1 MTRSPWKILAVLCIP
16 VFVGSIDLTIVSAI
30 LPEVVVSLELP
41 LDTRLDDAAWMI
53 TGYLLA
59 YTISMIFTGRLSDM
73 FGRRWVYITAL
84 LVFMFGSFFVAMA
97 HTWPV
102 DIYGRIFRAFSPN
115 DRPPSVEIRTLQ
127 MIIVG
132 RVIQALGAG
141 ALVPVTI
148 ALVGD
153 IFPKNHRARPI
164 GLVGAIDTAGWML
177 GHLFGGVMVKF
188 FKDYGDS
195 FDKLFGLGVPD
206 WRTLFIINLFIGFI
220 TLALVIVILRGT
232 EQNRQRGGFDY
243 LGTLL
248 ITLSLIA
255 LNIGLDS
262 RTADAA
268 ASTGQFQK
276 VTDTASNNTYTLP
289 LLVGSAVAFLLF
301 LLVES
306 RIKSPLIHLHLFKK
320 QNVSPAAFANVCVGF
335 GLTIGL
341 VALPLLVNFRDGGSD
356 ADEIKDA
363 AFISGVLLSCLTV
376 PMAIFALPG
385 AWISDKYGYRTTTVV
400 GTGLAALGFLMAS
413 LTWEVDTSYLIMGL
427 QMSIVGAGLG
437 LTISPIGTA
446 VINAADVEERGTASA
461 MVLALRLVGMTLA
474 LSSLTKFAI
483 NRVNKLVEES
493 SAGVLDTS
501 ALTLLKIVQVVDE
514 LLLLGAVVSV
524 IALLA
529 ALFMRGGS
537 VADLTEEGEEIL
549 TERKIKPRTSIPV

>member
-1 MTRSPWKILAVLCIP
+1 
-16 VFVGSIDLTIVSAI
+16 
-30 LPEVVVSLELP
+30 
-41 LDTRLDDAAWMI
+41 
-53 TGYLLA
+53 
-59 YTISMIFTGRLSDM
+59 
-73 FGRRWVYITAL
+73 
-84 LVFMFGSFFVAMA
+84 
-97 HTWPV
+97 
-102 DIYGRIFRAFSPN
+102 
-115 DRPPSVEIRTLQ
+115 

-132 RVIQALGAG
+132 RVVQALGAG

-188 FKDYGDS
+188 FKEYGRF
-195 FDKLFGLGVPD
+195 FDDVFGLGVPD
-206 WRTLFIINLFIGFI
+206 WRTLFIINLLIGI
-220 TLALVIVILRGT
+220 VTLVLVLASLRGV
-232 EQNRQRGGFDY
+232 EQNRQRGKFDL

-262 RTADAA
+262 RTADTAT
-268 ASTGQFQK
+268 STGQFQN
-276 VTDTASNNTYTLP
+276 VAEAATNQYTVP
-289 LLVGSAVAFLLF
+289 LLVGSVIAFLLF

-306 RIKSPLIHLHLFKK
+306 RVRYPLIHLNIFRK

-356 ADEIKDA
+356 ADTIKDA
-363 AFISGVLLSCLTV
+363 AFISGVLLSCLTI
-376 PMAIFALPG
+376 PMALFALPG
-385 AWISDKYGYRTTTVV
+385 AWITDRYGYRAATVI
-400 GTGLAALGFLMAS
+400 GTGLAVLGFLMAS
-413 LTWEVDTSYLIMGL
+413 FTWEVNTSYLVMGL

-446 VINAADVEERGTASA
+446 VINAADMDERGSASA

-483 NRVNKLVEES
+483 NRVNKLVEEAS
-493 SAGVLDTS
+493 VGVLDTS
-501 ALTLLKIVQVVDE
+501 ELTLLKIVQVVDE
-514 LLLLGAVVSV
+514 LLLLGAIVSLV
-524 IALLA
+524 ALLA
-529 ALFMRGGS
+529 ALFMQGGT
-537 VADLTEEGEEIL
+537 VADLTEEEEIRP
-549 TERKIKPRTSIPV
+549 ERKLKTTTSIPV

>member
-1 MTRSPWKILAVLCIP
+1 MTKRSPWTILALLCVP

-30 LPEVVVSLELP
+30 LPEVVVSLKLP

-59 YTISMIFTGRLSDM
+59 YTISMVFTGRLSDM
-73 FGRRWVYITAL
+73 FGRRWVYIIAL
-84 LVFMFGSFFVAMA
+84 LVFMFGSLFVATA

-102 DIYGRIFRAFSPN
+102 DIYGRVFRAFYPN
-115 DRPPSVEIRTLQ
+115 DRPPSIEIRTLH

-132 RVIQALGAG
+132 RVVQALGAG

-153 IFPKNHRARPI
+153 IFPKNHRSRPI

-188 FKDYGDS
+188 FKEYGRF
-195 FDKLFGLGVPD
+195 FDDVFGLGVPD
-206 WRTLFIINLFIGFI
+206 WRTLFIINLLIGLV
-220 TLALVIVILRGT
+220 TLVLVLASLRGV
-232 EQNRQRGGFDY
+232 EQNRQRGKFDL

-262 RTADAA
+262 RTADTAT
-268 ASTGQFQK
+268 STGQFQN
-276 VTDTASNNTYTLP
+276 VAEAATNQYTVP
-289 LLVGSAVAFLLF
+289 LLVGSVIAFLLF

-306 RIKSPLIHLHLFKK
+306 RVRYPLIHLNIFRK

-356 ADEIKDA
+356 ADTIKDA
-363 AFISGVLLSCLTV
+363 AFISGVLLSCLTI
-376 PMAIFALPG
+376 PMALFALPG
-385 AWISDKYGYRTTTVV
+385 AWITDRYGYRATTVI

-413 LTWEVDTSYLIMGL
+413 FTWEVNTSYLIMGL

-446 VINAADVEERGTASA
+446 VINAADMDERGSASA

-483 NRVNKLVEES
+483 NRVNKLVEEAS
-493 SAGVLDTS
+493 VGVLDTS
-501 ALTLLKIVQVVDE
+501 ELTLLKIVQVVDE
-514 LLLLGAVVSV
+514 LLLLGAIVSLV
-524 IALLA
+524 ALLA
-529 ALFMRGGS
+529 ALFMRGGT
-537 VADLTEEGEEIL
+537 VADLTEEEEIRP
-549 TERKIKPRTSIPV
+549 ERKLKTTTSIPV

>member
-30 LPEVVVSLELP
+30 LPEVVVSLKLP

-84 LVFMFGSFFVAMA
+84 LVFMFGSFFVATA

-127 MIIVG
+127 MIILG

-195 FDKLFGLGVPD
+195 FDSWFGLGVPD
-206 WRTLFIINLFIGFI
+206 WRTLFVINVFIGLI
-220 TLALVIVILRGT
+220 TLMLVMVSLRGV

-262 RTADAA
+262 RTADTA

-276 VTDTASNNTYTLP
+276 VAEATSSAYTIP
-289 LLVGSAVAFLLF
+289 LLVGSALAFLLF

-306 RIKSPLIHLHLFKK
+306 RIRSPLIHLHLFKK
-320 QNVSPAAFANVCVGF
+320 QNVSPAAVAKVCVGF

-363 AFISGVLLSCLTV
+363 AFVSGVLLSCLTV

-385 AWISDKYGYRTTTVV
+385 AWISDKYGYRATTVA

-413 LTWEVDTSYLIMGL
+413 LTWEVDTSYVIMGL
-427 QMSIVGAGLG
+427 QMAMVGAGLG

-446 VINAADVEERGTASA
+446 VINAADMEERGTASA

-537 VADLTEEGEEIL
+537 VADLTAEGEEIL
-549 TERKIKPRTSIPV
+549 SERKIKTRTSIPV

>member
-1 MTRSPWKILAVLCIP
+1 MTKRSPWTILALLCVP

-30 LPEVVVSLELP
+30 LPEVVVSLKLP

-59 YTISMIFTGRLSDM
+59 YTISMVFTGRLSDM
-73 FGRRWVYITAL
+73 FGRRWVYIIAL
-84 LVFMFGSFFVAMA
+84 LVFMFGSFFVATA

-102 DIYGRIFRAFSPN
+102 DIYGRIFRAFYPN
-115 DRPPSVEIRTLQ
+115 DRPPSIEIRTLH

-132 RVIQALGAG
+132 RVVQALGAG

-188 FKDYGDS
+188 FKEYGRF
-195 FDKLFGLGVPD
+195 FDDVFGLGVPD
-206 WRTLFIINLFIGFI
+206 WRTLFIINLLIGLV
-220 TLALVIVILRGT
+220 TLVLVLASLRGI
-232 EQNRQRGGFDY
+232 EQNRQRGKFDL

-262 RTADAA
+262 RTADTAT
-268 ASTGQFQK
+268 STGQFQS
-276 VTDTASNNTYTLP
+276 VAEAATNQYTVP
-289 LLVGSAVAFLLF
+289 LLVGSMIAFLLF

-306 RIKSPLIHLHLFKK
+306 RVRYPLIHLNIFRK

-356 ADEIKDA
+356 ADTIKDA
-363 AFISGVLLSCLTV
+363 AFISGVLLSCLTI
-376 PMAIFALPG
+376 PMALFALPG
-385 AWISDKYGYRTTTVV
+385 AWITDRYGYRATTVI

-413 LTWEVDTSYLIMGL
+413 FTWEVNTSYLIMGL

-446 VINAADVEERGTASA
+446 VINAADMDERGSASA

-483 NRVNKLVEES
+483 NRVNKLVEEAS
-493 SAGVLDTS
+493 VGVLDTS
-501 ALTLLKIVQVVDE
+501 ELTLLKIVQVVDE
-514 LLLLGAVVSV
+514 LLLLGAIVSLV
-524 IALLA
+524 ALLA
-529 ALFMRGGS
+529 ALFMRGGT
-537 VADLTEEGEEIL
+537 VADLTEEEEIRP
-549 TERKIKPRTSIPV
+549 ERKLKTTTSIPV